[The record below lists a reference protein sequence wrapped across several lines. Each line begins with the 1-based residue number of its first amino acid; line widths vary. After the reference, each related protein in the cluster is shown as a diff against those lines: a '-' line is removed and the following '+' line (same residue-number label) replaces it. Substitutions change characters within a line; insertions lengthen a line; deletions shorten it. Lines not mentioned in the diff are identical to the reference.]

1 MMKEDKLREKAMQFQ
16 MLQANIQSLQEREN
30 MLVQKIEELHRTRL
44 SLKELDITK
53 KGDAFI
59 PIGSGNFIPGK
70 ITELDKVL
78 IGIGGGVAVKK
89 ERTDAIGF
97 VQERIDEKGNKWRKV
112 YLGGGAHFRNW
123 LVQCKELGEVEVEEV
138 DSTGFKCYEEDGEKA
153 YRIWVKVVED
163 DKRDRDS

>member
-1 MMKEDKLREKAMQFQ
+1 MKEDKLREKAMQFQ

-97 VQERIDEKGNKWRKV
+97 VQDRIDE
-112 YLGGGAHFRNW
+112 L
-123 LVQCKELGEVEVEEV
+123 EGEITNISKHGQGLLTQLSKLQT
-138 DSTGFKCYEEDGEKA
+138 DIEKLQ
-153 YRIWVKVVED
+153 K
-163 DKRDRDS
+163 